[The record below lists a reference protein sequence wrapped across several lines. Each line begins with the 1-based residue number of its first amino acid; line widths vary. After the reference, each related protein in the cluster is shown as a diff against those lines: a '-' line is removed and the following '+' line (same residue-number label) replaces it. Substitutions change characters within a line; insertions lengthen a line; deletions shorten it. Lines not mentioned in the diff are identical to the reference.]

1 MKIIFHVGMHKTG
14 SSSIQHNL
22 VNYED
27 HKYFYSNIE
36 GNLDGNSSLA
46 IRVLS
51 DCIEDINKSITKQKI
66 KKRFIKDLK
75 YAKSSGK
82 DLIISGEGMFRIPEK
97 NLHKLLH
104 FFNDYADEYI
114 FIAYVREPLGWM
126 KSAFLQWAK
135 TSMPSSNIIQFPV
148 YRDLEKFFDAPIKK
162 QVIVREFSRDL
173 LYKNDAVSDFFHLLG
188 LNQPKKLKTANVSP
202 KNLEIVKILYWL
214 FGLFENNQTRG
225 ALISFKKFLQAS
237 HLPSTDF
244 ERDFFSSF
252 YTYIQDDVFWLKSK
266 TDMSFKNS
274 NESRNIFKSGTLIKI
289 DNYSRH
295 FEIDRA
301 VFNEIMRLDNNTR
314 NILTGFLFGATSVKY
329 EFVSDR
335 ELAINVFLQFMP
347 ERKKINTYFTAG
359 QYLKLNKDIK
369 KMNPLSHFLQHG
381 IKEQRLY

>member
-1 MKIIFHVGMHKTG
+1 MHKTG
-14 SSSIQHNL
+14 SSSIQRNL

-27 HKYFYSNIE
+27 DKYFYSNIL
-36 GNLDGNSSLA
+36 GSSDGKYPGVMRA
-46 IRVLS
+46 LS
-51 DCIEDINKSITKQKI
+51 DSIDTTHKLIGKQKI
-66 KKRFIKDLK
+66 KKRLIKDLK

-82 DLIISGEGMFRIPEK
+82 DLIISDEGMYRIPEK

-114 FIAYVREPLGWM
+114 FIAYIREPLAWM

-148 YRDLEKFFDAPIKK
+148 YRDFEKFFEVPIKK

-173 LYKNDAVSDFFHLLG
+173 LYKNDVVSDFFHLLG
-188 LNQPKKLKTANVSP
+188 LNQTKKFKTSNVSP
-202 KNLEIVKILYWL
+202 KNLEIAKTLYWL
-214 FGLFENNQTRG
+214 FGLFKNSQTRG
-225 ALISFKKFLQAS
+225 ALISFKKFLEAS

-266 TDMSFKNS
+266 TEMSFKNNNDS
-274 NESRNIFKSGTLIKI
+274 SNIFKSGTLFKK
-289 DNYSRH
+289 DNYPRH

-314 NILTGFLFGATSVKY
+314 NILTGFLCEATSVKY

-335 ELAINVFLQFMP
+335 ELVINVFLQFMP
-347 ERKKINTYFTAG
+347 ERKKINTYFSAE
-359 QYLKLNKDIK
+359 QYLKLNKDVK

-381 IKEQRLY
+381 LIKEQRPY